1 MGANPHDAT
10 LIVSASEKDSNLYYA
25 TKFLAPDPFI
35 YAEIRGKKYLLMSD
49 LEIDRAKAQAKVD
62 EVLSVTKMAAGLK
75 KDGVGAT
82 AVNLIDQLFKEHGVK
97 TVLVPASFGVGLAD
111 GLRQKGYPLTT
122 KGEPFYEE
130 RVFKTDEEIEKIT
143 QTLRHTEAALKEAID
158 TIASSTVKEGKL
170 YINGELLTSERIKKI
185 INVKLMEYNCI
196 AEHTIVS
203 CGKDC
208 VDPHNQGSGPL
219 LANESIILDVFPR
232 SADSRYFAD
241 ITRTVVKGKASP
253 RLKKM
258 YELVKEGQEIAFQDL
273 KDGVD
278 SRDVHNRIM
287 QYFEKEDFKT
297 GEVEGRMQ
305 GFFHGTGHGVGL
317 DIHEPPR
324 VSSVSEVIKERVVVT
339 VEPGLYYL
347 DGGGVRLED
356 MVVVTKSGNKNLTR
370 FPKVLEV

>member
-1 MGANPHDAT
+1 MVEKPHDAI
-10 LIVSASEKDSNLYYA
+10 LIVAASEKESNLYYA

-35 YAEIRGKKYLLMSD
+35 FADIRSKTYLLMSD
-49 LEIDRAKAQAKVD
+49 LEIDRAKAQAKVE
-62 EVLSVTKMAAGLK
+62 EVLSVTKISTSLK
-75 KDGVGAT
+75 AKGVET
-82 AVNLIDQLFKEHGVK
+82 TTVNLVDLFFKEHQVK
-97 TVLVPASFGVGLAD
+97 QILVPTSFSVALAD
-111 GLRQKGYPLTT
+111 GLRQKGYTLTT

-130 RVFKTDEEIEKIT
+130 RLYKTDEEMEEIT
-143 QTLRHTEAALKEAID
+143 KTLRHTEAALKEAID
-158 TIASSTVKEGKL
+158 TIAASQPKGGKL
-170 YINGELLTSERIKKI
+170 YTNGELLTSERIKKI
-185 INVKLMEYNCI
+185 INVKLMEYNCV

-219 LANESIILDVFPR
+219 LADESIVLDVFPR

-258 YELVKEGQEIAFQDL
+258 YEVVKEGQEIGFRYL

-278 SRDVHNRIM
+278 GREVHHRIM
-287 QYFEKEDFKT
+287 QYFEKEGFKT
-297 GEVEGRMQ
+297 GEMGGRMQ

-324 VSSVSEVIKERVVVT
+324 IGSVSDVMRERVVVT

-347 DGGGVRLED
+347 DSGGVRLED
-356 MVVVTKSGNKNLTR
+356 MVVVTKNGVRNLTK

>member
-1 MGANPHDAT
+1 MVHNAHDAT
-10 LIVSASEKDSNLYYA
+10 LIIAASEKDSNLYYA
-25 TKFLAPDPFI
+25 TQFLAPDPFI
-35 YAEIRGKKYLLMSD
+35 FAEIKGKRHLLMND

-62 EVLSVTKMAAGLK
+62 EVLSVTKMAQGLK
-75 KDGVGAT
+75 KGGVEAT
-82 AVNLIDQLFKEHGVK
+82 AVNLVDALFKEHHVK
-97 TVLVPASFGVGLAD
+97 TILVPASFGIALAD
-111 GLRQKGYPLTT
+111 GLRQKGYTLTT

-130 RVFKTDEEIEKIT
+130 RLIKSDEEIKKLIEV
-143 QTLRHTEAALKEAID
+143 LRYTEAVLKEAID
-158 TIASSTVKEGKL
+158 TIASASIKNGIL
-170 YINGELLTSERIKKI
+170 YADGDVLTSERVKKI
-185 INVKLMEYNCI
+185 INVKLMEYNCV

-241 ITRTVVKGKASP
+241 ITRTVVKGKANP
-253 RLKKM
+253 KLKKM
-258 YELVKEGQEIAFQDL
+258 YELVKEGQEIGFRHL

-278 SRDVHNRIM
+278 GKEVHDRIM
-287 QYFEKEDFKT
+287 NYFEKEGFKT
-297 GEVEGRMQ
+297 GELGGRMQ

-324 VSSVSEVIKERVVVT
+324 VGGVSDIMKERVVVT

-347 DGGGVRLED
+347 DAGGVRLED
-356 MVVVTKSGNKNLTR
+356 MVVITKNGVKNLTES
-370 FPKVLEV
+370 PKILEL